1 VIGSVVASS
10 FTRSIDSSGLP
21 GQLIAAAR
29 PSIADA
35 DADAVAA
42 HAGPLAPHLL
52 QVAHDGFT
60 TAMTT
65 GFTVAGL
72 VAVAAAVLT
81 GIALPRRA
89 ARQPDAEAA
98 PAAQRAPGL
107 AGIGAA

>member
-1 VIGSVVASS
+1 MIGSVVASS

-29 PSIADA
+29 PSIA